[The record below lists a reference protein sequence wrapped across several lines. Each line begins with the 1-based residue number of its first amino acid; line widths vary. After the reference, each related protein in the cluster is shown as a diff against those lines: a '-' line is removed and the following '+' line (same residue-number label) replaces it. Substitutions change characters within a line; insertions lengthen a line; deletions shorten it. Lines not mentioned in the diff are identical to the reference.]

1 MVAPTPDVEPI
12 IPMGVLTSSLGC
24 EVKWSEDKIEVKH
37 PQRGVLKVTCKDGCP
52 LISKNLALQLIEEA
66 EEKQQSVCLKAL
78 NYDEEYSWMSRL
90 IETHPVLKS
99 LPEHLRQSLL
109 VEVGEWNDLP
119 LNKRMRKKYQ
129 REGFVVHLFAGKE
142 EGQTLRRTLDQREGK
157 GDNLL
162 ELDILRDARH
172 DLLKDKG
179 AYGGLIR
186 AALDGCLDG
195 ILGGPNCRT
204 RSILRH
210 FPIEGQKECPRPVRS
225 WKDQQI
231 YGLHE
236 LTEQERKKVQED
248 DIMLWRMIFLFMIST
263 YVRRAKGDKFVVRFL
278 LEQPASPKERM
289 PDCVSLWDQPDWKS
303 IAEEFDLNH
312 FYVNQGE
319 YGGLAKKPTVLAN
332 NLDLQHLSE
341 KKSWKRYNGDP
352 IQDSKMLSRWAPGVM
367 RMIALALMN
376 YVYNKK
382 GSIRAMT
389 WSQHL
394 AHNHVP
400 FRKDC
405 RICQEAQQRDHPHR
419 RNPFPT
425 CGVLS
430 LDTSGPFH
438 QAPDIIGKAK
448 YMLVGTLTWC
458 VPKSSPIEEPE
469 DEQED
474 LPDDAPILE
483 SGEVEEDEEVEKEG
497 EGEREG
503 EVNPMVAPGNAE
515 EATWDGHGGDPELSR
530 EDQDGGQ
537 GDFEVRVFRM
547 ALPMSSKASPEV
559 TKTVMELLLR
569 LRIDGYHVTRVHT
582 DRGREFSNQL
592 RRWLTSRGIACTRT
606 SGDNPQSNGRAEVA
620 VQSIK
625 TMVRRILVQA
635 GEGSQLWPWALPY
648 VNECLRLHR
657 VNKEIDFPRFFQPVL
672 VNKRSWKGREFES
685 AKEEVRYLAPAWS
698 DHGHWVRRSSGEH
711 QVTRYVLKN
720 LQSPPEDSHWIAL
733 ERDLL
738 DAFAVRRRIRGKT
751 SMKRLEKIREEGEDD
766 RLQDEMKIMKVV
778 ETEMLQLIHDEQELM
793 TMELPIISQLKKMA
807 SQPKEEEEVLQ
818 TKVISPQE
826 VAARWEEWIQPS
838 KEEVKSMLEEKEAL
852 RPVSKKELEEVIR
865 QAHSKGKKVE
875 LIPSKLV
882 FTRKPAPPPKGFKHK
897 VRWVACG
904 NFEERK
910 EGEENYSSGADAAAF
925 RLMIHHATQAQWCG
939 ISVDVKTAFLNAE
952 MKQLEDQDLVM
963 VKAPY
968 LLIEKG
974 ILEEGVV
981 YQPLRAVYGFRRS
994 PRLWGQCRDDTLMRM
1009 EIKVTMDGKE
1019 KTLSL
1024 SPLDSEPNLWILKS
1038 KEDQEM
1044 EMEGQQPYGL
1054 LMTYVDDTFVV
1065 GKKEVITE
1073 VINQIRKIWTTSE
1086 PEWVTERPIKFLGM
1100 EVSKHWEEKTQ
1111 SEVWKISQSSYTK
1124 DLLSREPDLKVKV
1137 VPITKDQA
1145 SPSIPTTKPTVA
1157 LVRESQK
1164 EVGSL
1169 LWLVTRT
1176 RPDLMYAVSKMSALS
1191 TKDPAKALEIAQQIR
1206 GYVKGTVE
1214 DGLVFRKDGETSGI
1228 LNAYSD
1234 ASFAPEGDCSHG
1246 CSMVLLQGSLIL
1258 PGSSKK
1264 TAMARDKLL
1273 TFVAPS
1279 NPHFKVATEKGWTHV
1294 TWMAVFSEGR
1304 RRQPER
1310 NNFEVGGHGG
1320 SHAWIYCSIGWLFF
1334 LKNPDW
1340 NEGHCH
1346 SLCQHYFFVRSG
1358 HWLTVGQRMQN
1369 IMAAIW

>member
-1 MVAPTPDVEPI
+1 M
-12 IPMGVLTSSLGC
+12 
-24 EVKWSEDKIEVKH
+24 
-37 PQRGVLKVTCKDGCP
+37 
-52 LISKNLALQLIEEA
+52 
-66 EEKQQSVCLKAL
+66 
-78 NYDEEYSWMSRL
+78 
-90 IETHPVLKS
+90 
-99 LPEHLRQSLL
+99 
-109 VEVGEWNDLP
+109 
-119 LNKRMRKKYQ
+119 
-129 REGFVVHLFAGKE
+129 
-142 EGQTLRRTLDQREGK
+142 
-157 GDNLL
+157 
-162 ELDILRDARH
+162 
-172 DLLKDKG
+172 
-179 AYGGLIR
+179 
-186 AALDGCLDG
+186 
-195 ILGGPNCRT
+195 
-204 RSILRH
+204 
-210 FPIEGQKECPRPVRS
+210 
-225 WKDQQI
+225 
-231 YGLHE
+231 
-236 LTEQERKKVQED
+236 
-248 DIMLWRMIFLFMIST
+248 
-263 YVRRAKGDKFVVRFL
+263 
-278 LEQPASPKERM
+278 
-289 PDCVSLWDQPDWKS
+289 
-303 IAEEFDLNH
+303 
-312 FYVNQGE
+312 
-319 YGGLAKKPTVLAN
+319 
-332 NLDLQHLSE
+332 
-341 KKSWKRYNGDP
+341 
-352 IQDSKMLSRWAPGVM
+352 
-367 RMIALALMN
+367 
-376 YVYNKK
+376 
-382 GSIRAMT
+382 
-389 WSQHL
+389 
-394 AHNHVP
+394 
-400 FRKDC
+400 
-405 RICQEAQQRDHPHR
+405 
-419 RNPFPT
+419 
-425 CGVLS
+425 
-430 LDTSGPFH
+430 
-438 QAPDIIGKAK
+438 
-448 YMLVGTLTWC
+448 
-458 VPKSSPIEEPE
+458 
-469 DEQED
+469 
-474 LPDDAPILE
+474 
-483 SGEVEEDEEVEKEG
+483 
-497 EGEREG
+497 
-503 EVNPMVAPGNAE
+503 
-515 EATWDGHGGDPELSR
+515 
-530 EDQDGGQ
+530 
-537 GDFEVRVFRM
+537 
-547 ALPMSSKASPEV
+547 
-559 TKTVMELLLR
+559 
-569 LRIDGYHVTRVHT
+569 
-582 DRGREFSNQL
+582 
-592 RRWLTSRGIACTRT
+592 
-606 SGDNPQSNGRAEVA
+606 
-620 VQSIK
+620 QSIK

-635 GEGSQLWPWALPY
+635 GEGSQLWPWALRY

-720 LQSPPEDSHWIAL
+720 LQSFREDSHWIAL

-751 SMKRLEKIREEGEDD
+751 SMKGLEKIREEGEDD

-807 SQPKEEEEVLQ
+807 SQPKEEEVLQ

-939 ISVDVKTAFLNAE
+939 ISVDVKTALLKAE

-1206 GYVKGTVE
+1206 GYVKGTIE
-1214 DGLVFRKDGETSGI
+1214 DGLVFRKNGETSGI

-1258 PGSSKK
+1258 WKSSRQPMVTLS
-1264 TAMARDKLL
+1264 TAEAELL
-1273 TFVAPS
+1273 EAVESLTMGESIAVVANELGPEVS
-1279 NPHFKVATEKGWTHV
+1279 KVSWCDSQA
-1294 TWMAVFSEGR
+1294 AVSILVSEGGSWR
-1304 RRQPER
+1304 TRHLRIRSSFARATIQQGNWAIHHIPGLSMIAD
-1310 NNFEVGGHGG
+1310 VGTKAL
-1320 SHAWIYCSIGWLFF
+1320 SSQRLAF
-1334 LKNPDW
+1334 LKNLMGMT
-1340 NEGHCH
+1340 NEFQAKE
-1346 SLCQHYFFVRSG
+1346 SEAVINVYKEEKEASATSKELMVQAVKV
-1358 HWLTVGQRMQN
+1358 LTVAALLDVAKAEGENSTKDEEEDFKALETMMVLYTILVVLLCVVGKKVLTEIYTWIYNYYQRRKMRSSTLTMKITTKGKEEEGKSGEKLRQNRVGGPKECQGDDQKEPGSDQPAASSQADGSQGQKGGSNRVNDLTIPASSMNSTSLGAQGSFKPLVTRWGSVYHTN
-1369 IMAAIW
+1369 RNCRYLKARSTGPCVELTCCPDCINLLNRSHRRHPRKGDVIGKGEFKFHINGGCGHMVGAPKLQQCSYCVYKED